1 MLSTKV
7 MFAVMIAL
15 MVAIGT
21 YLIYEFKMPK
31 FIVYAQEEGLN
42 NQFLEIFN
50 NTTEK
55 TLLNFTLLTHKDQSV
70 SLMAFLPNTTINENG
85 LPNSMRLIAGY
96 PNSDSLN
103 GSNGVNDVLTKL
115 AKSWNVVE
123 IKEELGGSQ

>member
-1 MLSTKV
+1 MLRTKV
-7 MFAVMIAL
+7 MFAVMFAL

-55 TLLNFTLLTHKDQSV
+55 TLLNFTLLTHEDQSV
-70 SLMAFLPNTTINENG
+70 SLMAFLPNATINENG

-103 GSNGVNDVLTKL
+103 GPNGIEDVLTKL
-115 AKSWNVVE
+115 AKSWIPVE
-123 IKEELGGSQ
+123 IKEELAKE